1 MKIRFI
7 NLRLVLVMTA
17 LMGLAY
23 PLMMTG
29 IGLLVFPHQANG
41 SLIHSKEGKLI
52 GSELLAQPVTKPG
65 YFKPRPSAGDYATMP
80 SGASNLSPVSK
91 ALYDQVSERKAQIMK
106 ENGLP
111 EGAVIPSDML
121 FASGSGLDPHISV
134 EAARLQAPRVARE
147 RNMSLEEVQTLIGEN
162 TDHGGMF
169 GMDGVNVMKIN
180 VALDKLR

>member
-7 NLRLVLVMTA
+7 NLRLVLVMTV
-17 LMGLAY
+17 LMGLGY
-23 PLMMTG
+23 PLVMTG

-41 SLIHSKEGKLI
+41 SLIHSEDGKLI
-52 GSELLAQPVTKPG
+52 GSELLAQPISSQG

-91 ALYDQVSERKAQIMK
+91 ALYEKVSERKAQILK

-111 EGAVIPSDML
+111 EGTVIPSDML
-121 FASGSGLDPHISV
+121 FASGSGLDPHISL
-134 EAARLQAPRVARE
+134 EAAQLQAPRVARE
-147 RNMSLEEVQTLIGEN
+147 RNLPLEQVKSLIGKHIN
-162 TDHGGMF
+162 HGGMF
-169 GMDGVNVMKIN
+169 GMDGVNVMTLN